1 MWYTGQ
7 EAIGPSEEEVFVE
20 YAQIDPYIQKI
31 FSNQAGIYQAIE
43 KLEVVMAYGQSSY
56 YFRYPSA
63 SMP

>member
-7 EAIGPSEEEVFVE
+7 EAIGPSEQEVFVE

-43 KLEVVMAYGQSSY
+43 KL
-56 YFRYPSA
+56 
-63 SMP
+63 